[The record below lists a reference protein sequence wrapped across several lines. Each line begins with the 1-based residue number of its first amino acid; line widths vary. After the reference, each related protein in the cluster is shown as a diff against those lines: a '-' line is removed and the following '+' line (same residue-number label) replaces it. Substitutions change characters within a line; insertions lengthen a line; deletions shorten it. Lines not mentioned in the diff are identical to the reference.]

1 LTTKTI
7 YGRLQQY
14 WELGNNRE
22 REMAHE
28 EYVVLEDRADG
39 TGDVIEVSVHKTEG
53 KAIEECNKQH
63 KDTGKYYEVEYLLVE
78 GTKVTRQIIE
88 TDYTYSIGERE

>member
-1 LTTKTI
+1 
-7 YGRLQQY
+7 
-14 WELGNNRE
+14 
-22 REMAHE
+22 MAHE

-63 KDTGKYYEVEYLLVE
+63 KDTGKYYEVEYLLVD
-78 GTKVTRQIIE
+78 GVKNRRIIE
-88 TDYTYSIGERE
+88 VDWTYSIGERE

>member
-1 LTTKTI
+1 MTI

-63 KDTGKYYEVEYLLVE
+63 KDTGKYYEVEYLLVD
-78 GTKVTRQIIE
+78 GVKNRRIIE
-88 TDYTYSIGERE
+88 VDWTYSIGERE

>member
-1 LTTKTI
+1 
-7 YGRLQQY
+7 
-14 WELGNNRE
+14 
-22 REMAHE
+22 MAHE
-28 EYVVLEDRADG
+28 EDVVLEDRADG

>member
-1 LTTKTI
+1 MTTKTI